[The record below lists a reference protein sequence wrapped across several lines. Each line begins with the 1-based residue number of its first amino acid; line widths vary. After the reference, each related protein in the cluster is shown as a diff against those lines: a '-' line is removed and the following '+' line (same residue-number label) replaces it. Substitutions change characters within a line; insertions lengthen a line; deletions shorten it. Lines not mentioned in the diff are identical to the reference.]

1 VLLGFLIV
9 DGSERFSRKCFFSDP
24 SNVYPDW
31 VTSSQQKRFEEPVTN
46 HIRSDFGLLRQ
57 EWTVHETIEH
67 LRTFDVG
74 ESIIY
79 FYVVGENDR
88 LVGVVPTRKLLMS
101 AASQTLG
108 EIMNRRVVAMPKT
121 ATVFDACEF
130 FVMHKFFAL
139 PVVDENRCVLGVVD
153 ISLVTEEVLEG
164 SDPQEAEDVFEVLGF
179 HMAEARNAGP
189 LKAVRF
195 RFPWL
200 VATILSG
207 TVCALI
213 TGVFEETLKE
223 LLVLAFFLPLVF
235 GLGESVSMQ
244 SMAIAI
250 QALRVNRPTLKWYFA
265 ALRREAATATLLGL
279 ACGIVV
285 TAIVWSW
292 RGTPGAAIAIGASVL
307 LSFETACI
315 LGLSVP
321 SLLHAFKLDPKIAA
335 GPVTL
340 AFTDIVTLL
349 FYFGVAAVFLR

>member
-1 VLLGFLIV
+1 M
-9 DGSERFSRKCFFSDP
+9 
-24 SNVYPDW
+24 
-31 VTSSQQKRFEEPVTN
+31 N
-46 HIRSDFGLLRQ
+46 HVRSDFGLLRQ

-67 LRTFDVG
+67 LRTLDFG
-74 ESIIY
+74 EKIVY

-101 AASQTLG
+101 AAEQKLV
-108 EIMNRRVVAMPKT
+108 EIMSRRVVAMPKT

-130 FVMHKFFAL
+130 FVLHKFFAL
-139 PVVDENRCVLGVVD
+139 PVVDEMRRVVGVVD
-153 ISLVTEEVLEG
+153 ISLVTDEVLEG
-164 SDPQEAEDVFEVLGF
+164 SDPQEIEDVFEVVGF

-189 LKAVRF
+189 LKGLRF

-213 TGVFEETLKE
+213 TGFFEETLSE

-235 GLGESVSMQ
+235 GLAESVSMQ
-244 SMAIAI
+244 AMAIFI
-250 QALRVNRPTLKWYFA
+250 QALRVNRPTIKWYFA

-279 ACGIVV
+279 ACGFVV
-285 TAIVWSW
+285 TCIVWAW
-292 RGTPGAAIAIGASVL
+292 RGTPGPAVAIGVSVL
-307 LSFETACI
+307 FALETACF

-321 SLLHAFKLDPKIAA
+321 SLLHALKLDPKIAA

-340 AFTDIVTLL
+340 ALTDIATLL
-349 FYFGVAAVFLR
+349 FYFGVAALFLRLV